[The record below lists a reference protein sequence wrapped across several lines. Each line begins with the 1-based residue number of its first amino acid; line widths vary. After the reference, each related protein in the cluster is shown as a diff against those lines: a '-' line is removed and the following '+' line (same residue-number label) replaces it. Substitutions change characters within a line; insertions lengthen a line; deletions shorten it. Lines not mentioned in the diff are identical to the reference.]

1 MNKTYRFI
9 LVAMLISLIAGS
21 AFAGE
26 KGGASQWYTL
36 TEVDAVD
43 SPSGRDVYILT
54 YDFSAMPQDYI
65 AAGYQFGSEGILPE
79 GATMVGFGFDGVEAD
94 VYENEG
100 APFSNWASEA
110 WLGCTYMDPV
120 DGLSFVGVGV
130 FEENEG
136 PGHFGPA
143 SNYFALE
150 PADWPMPTDEDFTF
164 YANTSWDDATGLA
177 AGTFTAGVVYVEI
190 ESSVVGT
197 DDVTMSGVKAL
208 YR

>member
-1 MNKTYRFI
+1 MNKTYRLI
-9 LVAMLISLIAGS
+9 VLTLVLSLIAGS
-21 AFAGE
+21 AWAEE
-26 KGGASQWYTL
+26 KGRSNQWYTL
-36 TEVDAVD
+36 TEVDATD

-100 APFSNWASEA
+100 ASFSNWASEA

-130 FEENEG
+130 FADDEG

-143 SNYFALE
+143 SNYFALD
-150 PADWPMPTDEDFTF
+150 PADWPMPIDEEFTF
-164 YANTSWDDATGLA
+164 YANSTWDDSTGLP
-177 AGTFTAGVVYVEI
+177 AGTFTAGVVYAEI
-190 ESSVVGT
+190 ESAVVST
-197 DDVTMSGVKAL
+197 DEVSMSGVKAL